1 MDAARFSADNGRS
14 PVAVTASSAGNFGLR
29 RRAQRDA
36 ALEPSGEVVESKKS
50 AVTAALCQRSPKAL
64 HAAGFVFHHVHHP
77 LPCQFMA
84 DRLPIYEIEHE
95 IIARLREDK
104 RLILSAPTGS
114 GKSTQVPQ
122 MLLKHGL
129 LGTGQV
135 VVLQPR
141 RLATRLLAARVASE
155 LGVKL
160 GDEVGYQIRF
170 ENVTSART
178 KIRFVTEGV
187 LLRQMIDDPQLRGV
201 SAILF
206 DEFHERHLYG
216 DITLAQA
223 LDQQEK
229 HRPDLMLAVMSATLN
244 AGELERYLNEV
255 RRSAGVPPAGSPSVS
270 LGGQTGGGTPPEPA
284 AEDGCATT
292 HPLRC
297 SVLASEGR
305 TFPVEVEYLPHR
317 VGANG
322 PTVWELASEEFS
334 RYVNGGGEGDVL
346 VFMPGGFEISQTID
360 AIRNS
365 REAKGF
371 IVLPLHGE
379 LQPRDQDAAVARYQQ
394 RKVVV
399 ATNVAETSITI
410 DGVRLVID
418 SGLARI
424 ARYDSNRGI
433 NTLLI
438 EKISQANAD
447 QRTGRAGRTAPGTCI
462 RLWSRAEHDERVPH
476 EMPEIRRLD
485 LSEVVLTLKASG
497 VEDLRAFRWLEKP
510 DEISL
515 THAEELLEDLGA
527 LKAVAQASSPAGS
540 GGVPAA
546 SSSNAGPGGPSNP
559 QAGTPALRITP
570 IGRKMLAFPLHPRYA
585 RMLLAAQQYG
595 CVYQACLVA
604 ALTQGRDL
612 LIRNAGKDVETARED
627 LLGEKAS
634 SDFWIVMR
642 AWSFAFNNQFRM
654 DACRKLGIHAITAKQ
669 VGPLFDQFLRIA
681 KDEGLDTKP
690 NEVRDENLQKC
701 ILIGFSDR
709 VARRMDQGT
718 LRCELVH
725 GRRGVLA
732 RESKVQSSPLFVVAE
747 IREIEGRDREVNT
760 ILSLATAIEVEWL
773 KELFPDD
780 IKSEV
785 HVQFDAQQKRVLAA
799 ELLRFR
805 DLALAAKR
813 IDPPPADAAA
823 RLLADEILAGRLL
836 LPNWDHHVEQWLARL
851 NLLCKECADLQLP
864 AITED
869 DKKAIIEQLC
879 HGAVSYKDIKE
890 REVKPI
896 VMSWLSQAQR
906 ELLDKHAPERLT
918 LPNGRTPKVNY
929 EPGRA
934 PFISLRIQE
943 LYDVNQTPK
952 IALGRLPV
960 TVHILTPGMKP
971 IQVTQDLANFWREHY
986 PKIKSEL
993 ARKYPKHFWR

>member
-1 MDAARFSADNGRS
+1 M
-14 PVAVTASSAGNFGLR
+14 
-29 RRAQRDA
+29 
-36 ALEPSGEVVESKKS
+36 KKS
-50 AVTAALCQRSPKAL
+50 NP
-64 HAAGFVFHHVHHP
+64 AGS
-77 LPCQFMA
+77 LLDFMA
-84 DRLPIYEIEHE
+84 DRLPIYEIERD
-95 IIARLREDK
+95 IIARLQSDK

-129 LGTGQV
+129 LGDGQV

-141 RLATRLLAARVASE
+141 RLATRLLAKRVASE

-160 GDEVGYQIRF
+160 GEEVGYQIRF
-170 ENVTSART
+170 ENVTSAKT

-187 LLRQMIDDPQLRGV
+187 LLRQMIDNPKLPGV
-201 SAILF
+201 TAILF

-216 DITLAQA
+216 DITLARA
-223 LDQQEK
+223 LDLQEQ
-229 HRPDLMLAVMSATLN
+229 HRPDLKLCVMSATLN
-244 AGELERYLNEV
+244 AGELEKYL
-255 RRSAGVPPAGSPSVS
+255 SP
-270 LGGQTGGGTPPEPA
+270 
-284 AEDGCATT
+284 CAT
-292 HPLRC
+292 
-297 SVLASEGR
+297 LASEGR

-317 VGANG
+317 VGLNG
-322 PTVWELASEEFS
+322 PPVWEIAAEEFS
-334 RYVNGGGEGDVL
+334 RYVNAGGEGDVL
-346 VFMPGGFEISQTID
+346 VFMPGGFEISQTIE
-360 AIRNS
+360 AIRHT
-365 REAKGF
+365 REANGF

-379 LQPRDQDAAVARYQQ
+379 LQPKDQDAAVARYDR

-399 ATNVAETSITI
+399 TTNVAETSITI

-447 QRTGRAGRTAPGTCI
+447 QRTGRAGRTAPGTCV
-462 RLWSRAEHDERVPH
+462 RLWSRPEHDERAPH

-485 LSEVVLTLKASG
+485 LSEVALTLKAAG
-497 VEDLRAFRWLEKP
+497 VDDLRKFRWLEKP

-527 LKAVAQASSPAGS
+527 LKAVAAVCDRRNGDAQKAGAHRA
-540 GGVPAA
+540 PL
-546 SSSNAGPGGPSNP
+546 
-559 QAGTPALRITP
+559 QITP

-585 RMLLAAQQYG
+585 RMLLAVQEYG

-612 LIRNAGKDVETARED
+612 LIRNPGKDVESARED
-627 LLGEKAS
+627 LLGEKSS
-634 SDFWIVMR
+634 SDFWILMR
-642 AWSFAFNNQFRM
+642 AWSYAFNNQFRM
-654 DACRKLGIHAITAKQ
+654 DACRKLGIHAVTAKQ
-669 VGPLFDQFLRIA
+669 VGPLFEQFLRIA

-690 NEVRDENLQKC
+690 NEVKDENLQKC

-709 VARRMDQGT
+709 VTRRMDQGT

-732 RESKVQSSPLFVVAE
+732 RESKVQQSPLLVVAE
-747 IREIEGRDREVNT
+747 IREVEQRGGEVNT
-760 ILSLATAIEVEWL
+760 ILSLATAIEVNWL

-780 IKSEV
+780 IKSDV
-785 HVQFDAQQKRVLAA
+785 HVQFDAREKRVLAA

-823 RLLADEILAGRLL
+823 RLLAEEIIAGRLL
-836 LPNWDHHVEQWLARL
+836 LPNWDYHVEQWLARL
-851 NLLCKECADLQLP
+851 DLLCKHAADLQLP
-864 AITED
+864 PITED
-869 DKKAIIEQLC
+869 DKKHIIAELC

-890 REVKPI
+890 REVKPV
-896 VMSWLSQAQR
+896 VMSWLSPVQR

-952 IALGRLPV
+952 IVLGRVPV

-993 ARKYPKHFWR
+993 ARKYPKHLWR

>member
-1 MDAARFSADNGRS
+1 
-14 PVAVTASSAGNFGLR
+14 
-29 RRAQRDA
+29 
-36 ALEPSGEVVESKKS
+36 
-50 AVTAALCQRSPKAL
+50 
-64 HAAGFVFHHVHHP
+64 
-77 LPCQFMA
+77 MA
-84 DRLPIYEIEHE
+84 DRLPIYEIERDL
-95 IIARLREDK
+95 ITRLQSDR

-129 LGTGQV
+129 LGNGQV

-141 RLATRLLAARVASE
+141 RLAARLLAKRVAQE

-187 LLRQMIDDPQLRGV
+187 LLRQMIDDPQLRGIA
-201 SAILF
+201 AILF

-223 LDQQEK
+223 LDQQEQ

-244 AGELERYLNEV
+244 AGELERYLSSKSEIGNRKSEIN
-255 RRSAGVPPAGSPSVS
+255 
-270 LGGQTGGGTPPEPA
+270 
-284 AEDGCATT
+284 
-292 HPLRC
+292 C
-297 SVLASEGR
+297 SVLSSEGR
-305 TFPVEVEYLPHR
+305 TFPVEIEYLPHR
-317 VGANG
+317 VGLSG
-322 PTVWELASEEFS
+322 PPVWELAAEQFA
-334 RYVNGGGEGDVL
+334 RFVNAGGQGDVL
-346 VFMPGGFEISQTID
+346 VFMPGGFEISQTIE
-360 AIRNS
+360 AIRHTS
-365 REAKGF
+365 EAKGY
-371 IVLPLHGE
+371 IILPLHGE
-379 LQPRDQDAAVARYQQ
+379 LQPKDQDAAVARYQQ
-394 RKVVV
+394 PKVVV

-462 RLWSRAEHDERVPH
+462 RLWSRAEHDERTPH

-485 LSEVVLTLKASG
+485 LSEVVLTLKAAG
-497 VEDLRAFRWLEKP
+497 VEDLRKFRWLEKP

-527 LKAVAQASSPAGS
+527 IGHDKK
-540 GGVPAA
+540 
-546 SSSNAGPGGPSNP
+546 
-559 QAGTPALRITP
+559 ITP
-570 IGRKMLAFPLHPRYA
+570 VGRKMLAFPLHPRYA
-585 RMLLAAQQYG
+585 RMLLAAQEYG

-612 LIRNAGKDVETARED
+612 LIRNAGKDVESARED

-634 SDFWIVMR
+634 SDFWILMR
-642 AWSFAFNNQFRM
+642 AWSYAFNNQFRL
-654 DACRKLGIHAITAKQ
+654 DACRKLGIHAVTAKQ

-690 NEVRDENLQKC
+690 NEVKDEALQKC

-732 RESKVQSSPLFVVAE
+732 RESKVQQSPLLVAAE

-760 ILSLATAIEVEWL
+760 ILSLATAIEADWL
-773 KELFPDD
+773 RELFPDD
-780 IKSEV
+780 IKSDL

-805 DLALAAKR
+805 DLALATKR
-813 IDPPPADAAA
+813 VDPPPADAAA

-836 LPNWDHHVEQWLARL
+836 LPNWDHSVEQWLARL
-851 NLLCKECADLQLP
+851 NLLCRECPDLNLP
-864 AITED
+864 AIAED
-869 DKKAIIEQLC
+869 DKKHIIEQLC

-890 REVKPI
+890 REVKPV
-896 VMSWLSQAQR
+896 VMSWLSAAQR

-929 EPGRA
+929 ENGRP

-952 IALGRLPV
+952 IALGRVPV

>member
-1 MDAARFSADNGRS
+1 
-14 PVAVTASSAGNFGLR
+14 
-29 RRAQRDA
+29 
-36 ALEPSGEVVESKKS
+36 
-50 AVTAALCQRSPKAL
+50 
-64 HAAGFVFHHVHHP
+64 
-77 LPCQFMA
+77 MA
-84 DRLPIYEIEHE
+84 DRLPIYEIERD
-95 IIARLREDK
+95 IIARLQSDK

-129 LGTGQV
+129 LGSGQV

-141 RLATRLLAARVASE
+141 RLAARLLAARVASE

-160 GDEVGYQIRF
+160 GEEVGYQIRF
-170 ENVTSART
+170 ENVTSAKT

-216 DITLAQA
+216 DITLAQT

-229 HRPDLMLAVMSATLN
+229 FRPDLILAVMSATLN
-244 AGELERYLNEV
+244 AGELENYL
-255 RRSAGVPPAGSPSVS
+255 SP
-270 LGGQTGGGTPPEPA
+270 
-284 AEDGCATT
+284 CA
-292 HPLRC
+292 
-297 SVLASEGR
+297 VLSSEGR
-305 TFPVEVEYLPHR
+305 MFPVEHEYAELPAYADKR
-317 VGANG
+317 
-322 PTVWELASEEFS
+322 PVWEQAADAFS
-334 RYVNGGGEGDVL
+334 RYVHGGGEGDVL
-346 VFMPGGFEISQTID
+346 VFMPGGFEIAQTIET
-360 AIRNS
+360 IRHTS
-365 REAKGF
+365 EAKGF
-371 IVLPLHGE
+371 ILLPLHGE
-379 LQPRDQDAAVARYQQ
+379 LPPRDQDAAVARYDR

-399 ATNVAETSITI
+399 ATNVAETSLTI

-418 SGLARI
+418 SGLARV
-424 ARYDSNRGI
+424 ARYDANRGI

-438 EKISQANAD
+438 DKISQSSAD
-447 QRTGRAGRTAPGTCI
+447 QRAGRAGRTAPGVCM
-462 RLWSRAEHDERVPH
+462 RLWSREEHSHRAVQEL
-476 EMPEIRRLD
+476 PEIKRLD

-497 VEDLRAFRWLEKP
+497 VVDLRKFRWLEKP

-515 THAEELLEDLGA
+515 THAEELLADLGA
-527 LKAVAQASSPAGS
+527 IHENK
-540 GGVPAA
+540 
-546 SSSNAGPGGPSNP
+546 
-559 QAGTPALRITP
+559 ITA

-585 RMLLAAQQYG
+585 RMLLAAQTYG

-612 LIRNAGKDVETARED
+612 LLRNCGKEVDSARED

-634 SDFWIVMR
+634 SDFWILMR
-642 AWSFAFNNQFRM
+642 AWSFAFNNQFRV
-654 DACRKLGIHAITAKQ
+654 DACRKLGIHAVTAKQ

-690 NEVRDENLQKC
+690 HEVKDENLQKC

-732 RESKVQSSPLFVVAE
+732 RESAVQSSPLFVAAE

-760 ILSLATAIEVEWL
+760 ILSLGTAIEVDWL

-780 IKSEV
+780 IKSDV
-785 HVQFDAQQKRVLAA
+785 HVQYDTREKRVLAA

-813 IDPPPADAAA
+813 IDPPPGDAAA

-864 AITED
+864 AITDE
-869 DKKAIIEQLC
+869 DKKSIIEQLC
-879 HGAVSYKDIKE
+879 HGAMSYKDIKE

-896 VMSWLSQAQR
+896 VMSWLSAAQR
-906 ELLDKHAPERLT
+906 ELLDMHAPERLT

-929 EPGRA
+929 EPGKS

-952 IALGRLPV
+952 IALGRVPV

-993 ARKYPKHFWR
+993 ARKYPRHLWR

>member
-1 MDAARFSADNGRS
+1 MS
-14 PVAVTASSAGNFGLR
+14 
-29 RRAQRDA
+29 
-36 ALEPSGEVVESKKS
+36 
-50 AVTAALCQRSPKAL
+50 
-64 HAAGFVFHHVHHP
+64 
-77 LPCQFMA
+77 
-84 DRLPIYEIEHE
+84 DRLPIYEIERD
-95 IIARLREDK
+95 IIARLQADR
-104 RLILSAPTGS
+104 RLILSAPTAS

-129 LGTGQV
+129 LGDGQV

-141 RLATRLLAARVASE
+141 RLAARLLATRVAQE

-160 GDEVGYQIRF
+160 GQEVGYQIRF
-170 ENVTSART
+170 ENVTSAKT

-223 LDQQEK
+223 LDQQER

-244 AGELERYLNEV
+244 AGELEKYLSGKSEIGNRKSEIN
-255 RRSAGVPPAGSPSVS
+255 
-270 LGGQTGGGTPPEPA
+270 
-284 AEDGCATT
+284 
-292 HPLRC
+292 C
-297 SVLASEGR
+297 STLASEGR
-305 TFPVEVEYLPHR
+305 TFPVAVEYLPHR
-317 VGANG
+317 VGLNG
-322 PTVWELASEEFS
+322 PLVWELAAEQFS
-334 RYVNGGGEGDVL
+334 RYINSGGEGDVL
-346 VFMPGGFEISQTID
+346 VFMPGGFEISQTIE
-360 AIRNS
+360 AIRS
-365 REAKGF
+365 TSEAKGF

-379 LQPRDQDAAVARYQQ
+379 LQPKDQDAAVARYDR

-424 ARYDSNRGI
+424 ARYDANRGL
-433 NTLLI
+433 NTLLVG
-438 EKISQANAD
+438 KISQANAD

-462 RLWSRAEHDERVPH
+462 RLWSRGEHDERAPH
-476 EMPEIRRLD
+476 ELPEIRRLD

-497 VEDLRAFRWLEKP
+497 LDDLRKFRWLDKP

-527 LKAVAQASSPAGS
+527 VGHDKK
-540 GGVPAA
+540 
-546 SSSNAGPGGPSNP
+546 
-559 QAGTPALRITP
+559 ITA

-585 RMLLAAQQYG
+585 RMLLAAQEYG
-595 CVYQACLVA
+595 CVHQACLVA

-612 LIRNAGKDVETARED
+612 LIRNAGRDVESLRED

-634 SDFWIVMR
+634 SDFWILMR
-642 AWSFAFNNQFRM
+642 AWSYAFNNQFRL
-654 DACRKLGIHAITAKQ
+654 DACRKLGIHAVTAKQ

-681 KDEGLDTKP
+681 KDEGLDTRPHEAK
-690 NEVRDENLQKC
+690 DENLQKC

-709 VARRMDQGT
+709 VTKRMDQGT

-732 RESKVQSSPLFVVAE
+732 RESKVQQSPLFVVAE
-747 IREIEGRDREVNT
+747 IREVGGRDNEVNT

-780 IKSEV
+780 IKRDV
-785 HVQFDAQQKRVLAA
+785 HVQFDAREKRVLAA

-813 IDPPPADAAA
+813 IDPPPAEAAA
-823 RLLADEILAGRLL
+823 RLLADEIIAGRLL

-864 AITED
+864 PITDD
-869 DKKAIIEQLC
+869 DKKSIIEQLC

-896 VMSWLSQAQR
+896 VMSWLSPAQR
-906 ELLDKHAPERLT
+906 ELLDKHAPERLK
-918 LPNGRTPKVNY
+918 LPNERTPKVNY

-952 IALGRLPV
+952 IAMGRVPV

-993 ARKYPKHFWR
+993 ARKYPKHLWR

>member
-1 MDAARFSADNGRS
+1 
-14 PVAVTASSAGNFGLR
+14 
-29 RRAQRDA
+29 
-36 ALEPSGEVVESKKS
+36 
-50 AVTAALCQRSPKAL
+50 
-64 HAAGFVFHHVHHP
+64 
-77 LPCQFMA
+77 MA
-84 DRLPIYEIEHE
+84 DRLPIYEIERE
-95 IIARLREDK
+95 IISRLKTGR

-129 LGTGQV
+129 LGAGQV

-141 RLATRLLAARVASE
+141 RLAARLLAARVASE

-160 GDEVGYQIRF
+160 GEEAGYQIRF
-170 ENVTSART
+170 ENVTSAKT

-187 LLRQMIDDPQLRGV
+187 LLRQMINDPKLSGV

-216 DITLAQA
+216 DITLAQT

-229 HRPDLMLAVMSATLN
+229 HRPDLILAVMSATLN
-244 AGELERYLNEV
+244 AGELEKYLNQCSSGRESARSSTDGDQ
-255 RRSAGVPPAGSPSVS
+255 RRLTSA
-270 LGGQTGGGTPPEPA
+270 A
-284 AEDGCATT
+284 ANNF
-292 HPLRC
+292 RC

-305 TFPVEVEYLPHR
+305 MFPVEIEYAAAPGYVDKR
-317 VGANG
+317 
-322 PTVWELASEEFS
+322 PVWEQAAEAFS
-334 RYVNGGGEGDVL
+334 NYVAKGGKGDVL
-346 VFMPGGFEISQTID
+346 IFMPGGFEISQTIE
-360 AIRNS
+360 AIRHTS
-365 REAKGF
+365 EAKGF
-371 IVLPLHGE
+371 ILLPLHGE
-379 LQPRDQDAAVARYQQ
+379 LPPRDQDAAVARYDK

-399 ATNVAETSITI
+399 ATNVAETSLTI

-418 SGLARI
+418 SGLARV
-424 ARYDSNRGI
+424 ARYDANRGI

-438 EKISQANAD
+438 DKISQSSAD
-447 QRTGRAGRTAPGTCI
+447 QRAGRAGRTAPGVCM
-462 RLWSRAEHDERVPH
+462 RLWSRDEHAHRAAQEL
-476 EMPEIRRLD
+476 PEIKRLD

-515 THAEELLEDLGA
+515 THAEELLTDLGA
-527 LKAVAQASSPAGS
+527 LKLGSASVPLAESGVAPDSHETKMPSWGKLVERDFRRDAENGTRDACAPQSPL
-540 GGVPAA
+540 
-546 SSSNAGPGGPSNP
+546 
-559 QAGTPALRITP
+559 QITP

-585 RMLLAAQQYG
+585 RMLLAAQEYG
-595 CVYQACLVA
+595 CVHQACLVA

-612 LIRNAGKDVETARED
+612 LLRNCGKEVESARED

-634 SDFWIVMR
+634 SDFWILMR
-642 AWSFAFNNQFRM
+642 AWSFAFNNQFRV
-654 DACRKLGIHAITAKQ
+654 DACRKLGIHAVTAKQ

-681 KDEGLDTKP
+681 KDEGLDTRP
-690 NEVRDENLQKC
+690 NEVKDEALQKC

-732 RESKVQSSPLFVVAE
+732 RESVVQHSPLLVVAE
-747 IREIEGRDREVNT
+747 IREIGGRDNEVNT
-760 ILSLATAIEVEWL
+760 ILSLATAIEAGWL
-773 KELFPDD
+773 RELFPDD
-780 IKSEV
+780 IKNDL

-805 DLALAAKR
+805 DLPLAAKR
-813 IDPPPADAAA
+813 VDPPPADAAA
-823 RLLADEILAGRLL
+823 KLLADEILAGRLL

-851 NLLCKECADLQLP
+851 NLLCQQCAELQLP
-864 AITED
+864 NISDD
-869 DKKAIIEQLC
+869 DKKHIIEQLC
-879 HGAVSYKDIKE
+879 HGAASYKDIKE
-890 REVKPI
+890 REVKPV

-906 ELLDKHAPERLT
+906 ELLDKHAPERLA

-929 EPGRA
+929 ENGKP

-952 IALGRLPV
+952 VALGRVPV

-971 IQVTQDLANFWREHY
+971 IQITQDLASFWREQY

>member
-1 MDAARFSADNGRS
+1 
-14 PVAVTASSAGNFGLR
+14 
-29 RRAQRDA
+29 
-36 ALEPSGEVVESKKS
+36 
-50 AVTAALCQRSPKAL
+50 
-64 HAAGFVFHHVHHP
+64 
-77 LPCQFMA
+77 MA
-84 DRLPIYEIEHE
+84 ERLPIYEIESE
-95 IIARLREDK
+95 IIARLQRDK

-129 LGTGQV
+129 LGNGQV

-141 RLATRLLAARVASE
+141 RLAARLLAARVAQE

-170 ENVTSART
+170 ENCTSAKT

-216 DITLAQA
+216 DITLAQT

-244 AGELERYLNEV
+244 AAELEKYLSE
-255 RRSAGVPPAGSPSVS
+255 RRSPIRRVEASPVGTEAGAP
-270 LGGQTGGGTPPEPA
+270 
-284 AEDGCATT
+284 
-292 HPLRC
+292 RC

-317 VGANG
+317 AGANG
-322 PTVWELASEEFS
+322 PPVWGLAAEEFS

-346 VFMPGGFEISQTID
+346 VFMPGGFEISQTIE
-360 AIRNS
+360 AIRNT

-379 LQPRDQDAAVARYQQ
+379 LQPKDQDAAVARYQQ

-433 NTLLI
+433 NTLLV

-447 QRTGRAGRTAPGTCI
+447 QRTGRAGRTAPGTCV
-462 RLWSRAEHDERVPH
+462 RLWSRPEHDERAPH

-485 LSEVVLTLKASG
+485 LSEVVLTLKAAG
-497 VEDLRAFRWLEKP
+497 VEDLRKFRWLEKP

-515 THAEELLEDLGA
+515 THAEELLADLGA
-527 LKAVAQASSPAGS
+527 IHDAK
-540 GGVPAA
+540 
-546 SSSNAGPGGPSNP
+546 
-559 QAGTPALRITP
+559 ITP
-570 IGRKMLAFPLHPRYA
+570 VGRKMLAFPLHPRYA
-585 RMLLAAQQYG
+585 RMLLAAQKYG

-612 LIRNAGKDVETARED
+612 IIRNAGKDVETARED

-634 SDFWIVMR
+634 SDFWILMR

-654 DACRKLGIHAITAKQ
+654 DACRKLGIHAVTARQ
-669 VGPLFDQFLRIA
+669 VGPLFEQFLRIA

-690 NEVRDENLQKC
+690 KEIKDEALQKC

-732 RESKVQSSPLFVVAE
+732 RESKVQHSPLFVVAE
-747 IREIEGRDREVNT
+747 IREIGGRDREVNT
-760 ILSLATAIEVEWL
+760 ILSLATTIETDWL
-773 KELFPDD
+773 RELFPDD
-780 IKSEV
+780 IKSDL

-813 IDPPPADAAA
+813 IDPPPTDAAA

-851 NLLCKECADLQLP
+851 NLLCQQCAELQLP
-864 AITED
+864 AITGE
-869 DKKAIIEQLC
+869 DKKHIIEQLC
-879 HGAVSYKDIKE
+879 HGAVSYKDVKE
-890 REVKPI
+890 REVKPV
-896 VMSWLSQAQR
+896 VMSWLSQSQR

-929 EPGRA
+929 EPGRP

-952 IALGRLPV
+952 IALGRVPV

-971 IQVTQDLANFWREHY
+971 VQVTQDLAGFWREHY
-986 PKIKSEL
+986 PKIKTEL

>member
-1 MDAARFSADNGRS
+1 M
-14 PVAVTASSAGNFGLR
+14 
-29 RRAQRDA
+29 
-36 ALEPSGEVVESKKS
+36 SG
-50 AVTAALCQRSPKAL
+50 
-64 HAAGFVFHHVHHP
+64 H
-77 LPCQFMA
+77 
-84 DRLPIYEIEHE
+84 LPIYEIERD
-95 IIARLREDK
+95 IIARLKTDK

-129 LGTGQV
+129 LGDGQV

-160 GDEVGYQIRF
+160 GEEVGYQIRF
-170 ENVTSART
+170 ENVTSAKT

-187 LLRQMIDDPQLRGV
+187 LLRQMIEDPQLRGV

-244 AGELERYLNEV
+244 AGELEKYL
-255 RRSAGVPPAGSPSVS
+255 SP
-270 LGGQTGGGTPPEPA
+270 
-284 AEDGCATT
+284 CAT
-292 HPLRC
+292 
-297 SVLASEGR
+297 LASEGR
-305 TFPVEVEYLPHR
+305 TFPVEIDYLPHR
-317 VGANG
+317 LGQNA
-322 PTVWELASEEFS
+322 PPVWEIAADVF
-334 RYVNGGGEGDVL
+334 RNFVHTDGQGDVL
-346 VFMPGGFEISQTID
+346 IFMPGGFEISQTIE
-360 AIRNS
+360 AIRS
-365 REAKGF
+365 TSEAKGY

-379 LQPRDQDAAVARYQQ
+379 LQPRDQDAAVARYD
-394 RKVVV
+394 RPKVVV

-438 EKISQANAD
+438 ERISQANAD
-447 QRTGRAGRTAPGTCI
+447 QRTGRAGRTAPGKCM
-462 RLWSRAEHDERVPH
+462 RLWSRAEHDERAPH

-497 VEDLRAFRWLEKP
+497 VDDLRKFRWLEKP

-515 THAEELLEDLGA
+515 THAEELLADLGA
-527 LKAVAQASSPAGS
+527 IGHDKK
-540 GGVPAA
+540 
-546 SSSNAGPGGPSNP
+546 
-559 QAGTPALRITP
+559 ITP

-585 RMLLAAQQYG
+585 RMLLAAQDFG
-595 CVYQACLVA
+595 CVHQACLVA

-612 LIRNAGKDVETARED
+612 LIRNAGKDVESARED
-627 LLGEKAS
+627 LFGDKAS
-634 SDFWIVMR
+634 SDFWILMR
-642 AWSFAFNNQFRM
+642 AWNFAANNQFRV
-654 DACRKLGIHAITAKQ
+654 DACRKLGIHAVTAKQ
-669 VGPLFDQFLRIA
+669 VGPLFEQFLRIA
-681 KDEGLDTKP
+681 KQEKLDTQP
-690 NEVRDENLQKC
+690 REVKDEALQKC

-732 RESKVQSSPLFVVAE
+732 RESKVQQKELLVVSE

-760 ILSLATAIEVEWL
+760 ILSLATAIEADWL
-773 KELFPDD
+773 RELFPDD
-780 IKSEV
+780 IKSDL

-864 AITED
+864 AITDD
-869 DKKAIIEQLC
+869 DKKSIIEQLC

-896 VMSWLSQAQR
+896 VMSWLSHAQR

-929 EPGRA
+929 EPGKT
-934 PFISLRIQE
+934 PFVSLRIQE

-952 IALGRLPV
+952 IALGRVAV

>member
-1 MDAARFSADNGRS
+1 M
-14 PVAVTASSAGNFGLR
+14 AG
-29 RRAQRDA
+29 
-36 ALEPSGEVVESKKS
+36 
-50 AVTAALCQRSPKAL
+50 
-64 HAAGFVFHHVHHP
+64 
-77 LPCQFMA
+77 
-84 DRLPIYEIEHE
+84 RLPIYEIEHD
-95 IIARLREDK
+95 IIDRLSSDR

-129 LGTGQV
+129 AGQGQI

-160 GDEVGYQIRF
+160 GEEVGYQIRF

-187 LLRQMIDDPQLRGV
+187 LLRQMIDDPSLRGV

-216 DITLAQA
+216 DITLARA

-229 HRPDLMLAVMSATLN
+229 LRPDLLLVVMSATLN
-244 AGELERYLNEV
+244 AGDLEKYL
-255 RRSAGVPPAGSPSVS
+255 AP
-270 LGGQTGGGTPPEPA
+270 
-284 AEDGCATT
+284 CAT
-292 HPLRC
+292 
-297 SVLASEGR
+297 LASAGR
-305 TFPVEVEYLPHR
+305 TFPVDIEYLPHR
-317 VGANG
+317 LGLN
-322 PTVWELASEEFS
+322 PPPVWDLAAEEFACF
-334 RYVNGGGEGDVL
+334 VNQGGQGDVL
-346 VFMPGGFEISQTID
+346 VFMPGGFEISQTIE
-360 AIRNS
+360 AIRHRS
-365 REAKGF
+365 EGKGY

-379 LQPRDQDAAVARYQQ
+379 LQPKDQDAAVARYDQP
-394 RKVVV
+394 KVVV

-447 QRTGRAGRTAPGTCI
+447 QRTGRAGRTAPGVCV
-462 RLWSRAEHDERVPH
+462 RLWSRPEHDERAPH

-485 LSEVVLTLKASG
+485 LSEVVLTLKAAD
-497 VEDLRAFRWLEKP
+497 VTDLRKFRWLEKP

-515 THAEELLEDLGA
+515 THAEELLTDLGA
-527 LKAVAQASSPAGS
+527 LDHTGQ
-540 GGVPAA
+540 
-546 SSSNAGPGGPSNP
+546 
-559 QAGTPALRITP
+559 ITP

-585 RMLLAAQQYG
+585 RMLLAAQEYQ
-595 CVYQACLVA
+595 CVHQACLIA

-612 LIRNAGKDVETARED
+612 LIRNAGREVDAARED
-627 LLGEKAS
+627 LFGDKAG
-634 SDFWIVMR
+634 SDFWVLMR
-642 AWSFAFNNQFRM
+642 AWNYAANNQFRI
-654 DACRKLGIHAITAKQ
+654 DVCRKLGIHAVTARQ
-669 VGPLFDQFLRIA
+669 VGPLLEQFLRIA
-681 KDEGLDTKP
+681 KDEGLDTRPQVVK
-690 NEVRDENLQKC
+690 DEAVQKC

-709 VARRMDQGT
+709 VGRRLDQGT

-732 RESKVQSSPLFVVAE
+732 RESKVQHNPLFVVAE
-747 IREIEGRDREVNT
+747 IREVEGRDREVNT
-760 ILSLATAIEVEWL
+760 ILSLATAIEADWL
-773 KELFPDD
+773 RELYPDD

-785 HVQFDAQQKRVLAA
+785 HVEFDAQQKRVLAA

-823 RLLADEILAGRLL
+823 QLLANEVIAGRLL
-836 LPNWDHHVEQWLARL
+836 LPNWDHSVEQWLARL
-851 NLLCKECADLQLP
+851 DLLCRQCPDLQLP
-864 AITED
+864 AVTED
-869 DKKAIIEQLC
+869 DKKSVIEQIC

-890 REVKPI
+890 REVKPV
-896 VMSWLSQAQR
+896 VMSWLSHAQR

-918 LPNGRTPKVNY
+918 LPNGRTPKVSY

-934 PFISLRIQE
+934 PYISLRIQE

-952 IALGRLPV
+952 IALGRVPV

-993 ARKYPKHFWR
+993 ARKYPKHLWR